1 MKIIG
6 SHLFTIIGFL
16 LAILLIARLM
26 REKRSPGSTIAWLL
40 AIIMI
45 PHIGIPFYFLFGGR
59 KIKRMI
65 GKKDHLYPNAEN
77 NHLQK
82 EGYKSNTE
90 QILIKSGAPPAVR
103 GNQIELLSDGS
114 LAYSRL
120 MELLE
125 GAKNSID
132 ITTFI
137 LGHDKVGRAII
148 ETLTR
153 KAKQGLQIRLI
164 LDSLGCLRTR
174 GRFVDPLREAGGKVG
189 IFMPMLPFHRKW
201 SAHLRNHRKIIIVD
215 QDLAIVGGMN
225 LASTYMGSDSDKSR
239 WNDFGVLVKGPLV
252 SDICQIFNADWDFA
266 TGGKYRMDTQSPN
279 SYTTVQKKEAGISAQ
294 VVASGP
300 DVPTD
305 SLSEAILTAI
315 IEAKKRVWI
324 VTPYFIPDEPLL
336 KSLSLLARWGK
347 DIRIITPRRSNHLL
361 ADLARGSHLRTLT
374 EAGVNVFYFNAGM
387 LHSKIILIDHSIAI
401 VGSANMDMRS
411 LYLNYEIAL
420 FIYSSSQAYAIEK
433 IIVEDILPK
442 TQVMEY
448 GPPSFKRGIKEWV
461 EDISRVFSP
470 FL

>member
-6 SHLFTIIGFL
+6 SHLFAIIGFL

-45 PHIGIPFYFLFGGR
+45 PQIGIPFYFLFGGR

-65 GKKDHLYPNAEN
+65 EKKDNLYPDKTNDHPE
-77 NHLQK
+77 K

-90 QILIKSGAPPAVR
+90 KILIRSGAPPASK
-103 GNQIELLSDGS
+103 GNQIELLSEGG

-125 GAKNSID
+125 NAEHSID

-148 ETLTR
+148 ETLTK
-153 KAKQGLQIRLI
+153 KAKQGLKIRLI

-215 QDLAIVGGMN
+215 QDFAIVGGMN
-225 LASTYMGSDSDKSR
+225 LAIIYMGSDSDKSR

-252 SDICQIFNADWDFA
+252 SDICQIFDADWDFA
-266 TGGKYRMDTQSPN
+266 TGGKYKMDKQSAN
-279 SYTTVQKKEAGISAQ
+279 SFIPYQKKEDGISVQ

-305 SLSEAILTAI
+305 SFSEAILTAI
-315 IEAKKRVWI
+315 LEAKKRVWI
-324 VTPYFIPDEPLL
+324 ITPYFIPDEPLL

-347 DIRIITPRRSNHLL
+347 DICIITPKRSNHLL
-361 ADLARGSHLRTLT
+361 ADLARGSYLRTLA
-374 EAGVNVFYFNAGM
+374 EAGVNVFYFYAGM
-387 LHSKIILIDHSIAI
+387 LHSKIILIDNSIAI

-411 LYLNYEIAL
+411 FYLNYEIAL
-420 FIYSSSQAYAIEK
+420 FIYSTAQAYAIEK
-433 IIVEDILPK
+433 IIVEEILPK
-442 TQVMEY
+442 SQVMRH
-448 GPPSFKRGIKEWV
+448 GQPSLKRGVREWM

>member
-6 SHLFTIIGFL
+6 SYLFTIIGFL

-40 AIIMI
+40 AIITI

-65 GKKDHLYPNAEN
+65 GKKDHLYPNAVN
-77 NHLQK
+77 NRLSK

-90 QILIKSGAPPAVR
+90 KILIKSGVPTAVS
-103 GNQIELLSDGS
+103 GNQLELFSDGS
-114 LAYSRL
+114 LAYFRL
-120 MELLE
+120 MELLD
-125 GAKNSID
+125 GAKYSID

-148 ETLTR
+148 ETLTK
-153 KAKQGLQIRLI
+153 KAKQGLKIRLI

-174 GRFVDPLREAGGKVG
+174 GRFVDSLRAAGGKVG
-189 IFMPMLPFHRKW
+189 VFMPMLPFHGKW
-201 SAHLRNHRKIIIVD
+201 SAHLRNHRKVIIVD
-215 QDLAIVGGMN
+215 QESAIVGGMN
-225 LASTYMGSDSDKSR
+225 LASTYMGPDPDESR
-239 WNDFGVLVKGPLV
+239 WHDFCVLVKGPLLY
-252 SDICQIFNADWDFA
+252 DICQIFNADWDFA
-266 TGGKYRMDTQSPN
+266 TGGKYKMDTQSANFCIPF
-279 SYTTVQKKEAGISAQ
+279 QEKEGGVSAQ
-294 VVASGP
+294 MVASGP

-315 IEAKKRVWI
+315 LEAKKRVWI

-361 ADLARGSHLRTLT
+361 ADLARGSHLRTLA
-374 EAGVNVFYFNAGM
+374 EAGVKVFYFSPVM
-387 LHSKIILIDHSIAI
+387 LHSKIIIIDHSIAI
-401 VGSANMDMRS
+401 VGSANMDIRS

-433 IIVEDILPK
+433 IILKDILPK

-448 GPPSFKRGIKEWV
+448 GPPSFKRGIREWV